1 MSTPYDP
8 SPELERTLRRWR
20 PYATGAGVLLLAVS
34 AIGAFINPGDFF
46 HSYLIGWLFWLGVAL
61 GSMGFLMMQYL
72 TGGAWGIVT
81 RRTLEAATRTL
92 PVVAAL
98 FVPLAF
104 GMPYLYEWARQDR
117 VRANALLQH
126 REGYLN
132 PAMFLLRT
140 AFYLAVWIGFA
151 HWLNRWS
158 AEEDEHPGEPLRTR
172 LAQLS
177 AGGLIVY
184 VFLITF
190 ASVDW
195 AESLQTEFYSTI
207 WGFLFVAGQGLT
219 SIAFA
224 IAAMWLLSFFEPM
237 ASVLRPSHFH
247 DLGKLLL
254 MMVMVWAYF
263 SFSQLVI
270 VWAGNLPHEISY
282 YLPRFATSWGWLGVA
297 LIVAQFFVPFLLLL
311 SRPLKRNAALLTGV
325 VAIVLLMRYLDL
337 VWIVLPGYHSKA
349 FQMTWLTFTAPLGIG
364 GIWLAAFFRE
374 WPKLPLL
381 PVNAPELGEAL
392 AHETE

>member
-8 SPELERTLRRWR
+8 SPELERNLRRWR
-20 PYATGAGVLLLAVS
+20 LYAIRAGVLLLAASV
-34 AIGAFINPGDFF
+34 IGAFFSPGDFF
-46 HSYLIGWLFWLGVAL
+46 HSYLAGWLFWLGVAL

-126 REGYLN
+126 RAAYLN

-140 AFYLAVWIGFA
+140 AFYLAVWIAFG
-151 HWLNRWS
+151 HLLDRWS
-158 AEEDEHPGEPLRTR
+158 AEEDERPGEPQRTR

-195 AESLQTEFYSTI
+195 AESLQTEFDSTI
-207 WGFLFVAGQGLT
+207 WGFLFVAGEGLT
-219 SIAFA
+219 AIAFL
-224 IAAMWLLSFFEPM
+224 IAALWLLSFFEPM
-237 ASVLRPSHFH
+237 ARVLRPPHFH

-270 VWAGNLPHEISY
+270 VWAGNLPHEITF

-297 LIVAQFFVPFLLLL
+297 LIVVQFFVPFLLLL
-311 SRPLKRNAALLTGV
+311 SRPLKRNAAWLTAV
-325 VAIVLLMRYLDL
+325 AAIVLLMRYMDL
-337 VWIVLPGYHSKA
+337 VWIVLPGYHNTA
-349 FQMTWLTFTAPLGIG
+349 FQMSWLTFTAPLGIG

-374 WPKLPLL
+374 LPKRPLL
-381 PVNAPELGEAL
+381 PVNAPELEEAL
-392 AHETE
+392 VHETE